1 MVILKRIFILVFP
14 LLFMIVVV
22 RSVNGATEEFSTNK
36 YFTYLQ
42 SNIEVDYEK
51 YVESIKD
58 VRDELNKI
66 QPLKPI
72 SESTPSF
79 FPHSDFLNQLNFF
92 NKFKNYLD
100 YLIYTI
106 KALGVNAYTYAKI
119 GILYSTHTSYYAFK
133 LVYNILDTS
142 LYVLG
147 FN

>member
-1 MVILKRIFILVFP
+1 
-14 LLFMIVVV
+14 MIVVV
-22 RSVNGATEEFSTNK
+22 RSVNGATDTFSTNK

-42 SNIEVDYEK
+42 TNIDVDYEK
-51 YVESIKD
+51 YVESIQD

-72 SESTPSF
+72 STDSPSF
-79 FPHSDFLNQLNFF
+79 FPKSDFLQQLNFF

-100 YLIYTI
+100 YSLYTI
-106 KALGVNAYTYAKI
+106 KALGVNVYIYSKVV
-119 GILYSTHTSYYAFK
+119 ILYATHTSYYAFK

-142 LYVLG
+142 LYILG